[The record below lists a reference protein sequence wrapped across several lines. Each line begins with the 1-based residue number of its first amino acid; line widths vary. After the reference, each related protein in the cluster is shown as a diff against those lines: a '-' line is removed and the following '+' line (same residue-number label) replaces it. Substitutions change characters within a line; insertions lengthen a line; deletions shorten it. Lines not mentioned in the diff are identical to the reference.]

1 MVKLPIDVC
10 FILKRNNLTVKEK
23 TATMWQFGVRSVSC
37 TLLAN
42 IYSFVIQNLTQHI
55 HCTDTL

>member
-1 MVKLPIDVC
+1 
-10 FILKRNNLTVKEK
+10 
-23 TATMWQFGVRSVSC
+23 MWQFGVRGVNC